1 MKISE
6 VFVRRPVTTT
16 MFMLIIVVLGAV
28 CLMQLKQ
35 ELMPKMT
42 FPNLMIISDYPGVA
56 PAEIEKSLTRPLE
69 ATVRSVTGIK
79 RVKASSYEG
88 IAVINAEFNWGVNL
102 DDATNQVRD
111 RIERIKKF
119 LPDGASTPMIM
130 KQDMS
135 TMPVAFIAITGNR
148 DMGLL
153 QKLVDDTIIPKF
165 ERLDGVSQV
174 LSLGGRTR
182 EIQINAD
189 KTKLISYG
197 ISINQIVYKIAAEN
211 INVSAGS
218 VKESGEKQFLVR
230 GLGEF
235 KNIEQ
240 IENLIVGVKGGVP
253 IYLKNVAEV
262 KDTLS
267 EETSLGRVNGV
278 PSISV
283 LVQKQ
288 TDANTVE
295 VAKRLRK
302 LIPKMKE
309 ELPADIKFTFALD
322 TSEMITD
329 SINSLVISAR
339 DGALLAGIL
348 ILLFLAEFW
357 PTVIILIAIPVSL
370 FVAFIAMYMNG
381 STFNFMSMGGLV
393 IALGRLVDDS
403 VVVMENIYRHRQMGK
418 DAVTAAIDG
427 TSEVGIAVLSST
439 IVTVV
444 VLLPLVFA
452 QGIVVQLFKDFGL
465 TVFFSLL
472 GSLIVAFTIVP
483 MLASK
488 LFKKDLKEK
497 EERFQK
503 MVKPSNI
510 LESSGKYFYNVGRK
524 LYAFQEWMKGV
535 YSNLLTRALNKKI
548 WIVGIAILCLVAT
561 VFFFKVVPTEYMKGF
576 VSGKYQLIYMLPKGS
591 SFDATQK
598 LEIRVEQAFKER
610 VPDMDVMMANGG
622 VSKLSSMTAA
632 MSGGAGLHRGTM
644 FLNLKKGKARVTT
657 DAKLYEVVDQIQK
670 ENKGAKIILG
680 GAGSQLFGSGKPVEV
695 KVYGTDIAM
704 LKKIGDDLANRL
716 KEIKGLKG
724 VTSSMEEGLPEFTIK
739 YNNEKLARYGM
750 SVSQI
755 NAEMKTAIDGIVPSY
770 FREAGEEVE
779 IRIRLKE
786 KDRKSINEILDIP
799 VNSPAGFSFPLKDVV
814 DVSYT
819 ESPAQID
826 REDAKRIVTVGGDIS
841 ERILSDIVID
851 VKKELK
857 ELKLPEGYFYQ
868 LSGQEQDKQES
879 FSMLIIALFVA
890 ILLVY
895 MILASLYESLIHP
908 FTILLSVPFAFIGSM
923 VALYITK
930 TALGVTVFIGF
941 IMLVGIVATNAIVL
955 IDFIIKRTKEET
967 DRKKAIIDAATTRLR
982 PILITALATLFAL
995 LPLALGI
1002 QEGMEMQIP
1011 LGIAVVGGLFS
1022 STLLT
1027 LFLIP
1032 VVFDIIENVKEKFHK
1047 RNNKV
1052 V

>member
-1 MKISE
+1 
-6 VFVRRPVTTT
+6 
-16 MFMLIIVVLGAV
+16 MLIIVVLGGI

-35 ELMPKMT
+35 ELMPKLT
-42 FPNLMIISDYPGVA
+42 FPNLMVVADYSGVA
-56 PAEIEKSLTRPLE
+56 PAEIEKTLTRPLE
-69 ATVRSVTGIK
+69 SSVRSVPGIK

-88 IAVINAEFNWGVNL
+88 LCIINAEFNWGVNL
-102 DDATNQVRD
+102 DDASNQIRD
-111 RIERIKKF
+111 KIERIKKY
-119 LPDGASTPMIM
+119 LPEGASTPMIF
-130 KQDMS
+130 KQDTGS
-135 TMPVAFIAITGNR
+135 IPVAFIGVTGDR
-148 DMGLL
+148 DIGQL
-153 QKLVDDTIIPKF
+153 QKLIDDVIVPKF

-174 LSLGGRTR
+174 IALGGRTR

-211 INVSAGS
+211 ISVSAGN
-218 VKESGEKQFLVR
+218 VKESGEKQYLVR
-230 GLGEF
+230 GVGEF

-253 IYLKNVAEV
+253 IYLKNIAEV

-267 EETSLGRVNGV
+267 EETSLGRVNGKTAI
-278 PSISV
+278 SIMI
-283 LVQKQ
+283 QKQ
-288 TDANTVE
+288 TDANTVD
-295 VAKRLRK
+295 VAKKIRN
-302 LIPKMKE
+302 LIPK
-309 ELPADIKFTFALD
+309 IKAEIPGDVNFIYALD
-322 TSEMITD
+322 TSEMVTE

-339 DGALLAGIL
+339 DGAALAGLL

-370 FVAFIAMYMNG
+370 FVAFIAMYING

-418 DAVTAAIDG
+418 DSVTAAIDG
-427 TSEVGIAVLSST
+427 TKEVGIAVLSST

-452 QGIVVQLFKDFGL
+452 KGIVVQLFKDFGL

-472 GSLIVAFTIVP
+472 GSLVVAFTIVP

-497 EERFQK
+497 EEKYEK
-503 MVKPSNI
+503 MTHPKNI
-510 LESSGKYFYNVGRK
+510 VEKTDKYFYNAGRK
-524 LYAFQEWMKGV
+524 LSAFQEGMKNV
-535 YSNLLTRALNKKI
+535 YAKMLKSSLRNKK
-548 WIVGIAILCLVAT
+548 WIMSIAGLCLVLT
-561 VFFFKVVPTEYMKGF
+561 VILFGIVPKEYMSGF
-576 VSGKYQLIYMLPKGS
+576 VSGRYQVYYILPKGS
-591 SFDATQK
+591 SFDATK
-598 LEIRVEQAFKER
+598 KMELRLEQALRER
-610 VPDMDVMMANGG
+610 VPDLDVISANGG
-622 VSKLSSMTAA
+622 ISKASAMMAA
-632 MSGGAGLHRGTM
+632 MSGGAGLHRGQM
-644 FLNLKKGKARVTT
+644 YINLKKGKKRVTT
-657 DAKLYEVVDQIQK
+657 DVKLYNIIDEIQK
-670 ENKGAKIILG
+670 ENQGAQIRLAS
-680 GAGSQLFGSGKPVEV
+680 AGSQMFGSGKPVEI
-695 KVYGTDIAM
+695 KVFGTDIM
-704 LKKIGDDLANRL
+704 LLKKVGDDLSEKL
-716 KEIKGLKG
+716 KTIKGLKS
-724 VTSSMEEGLPEFTIK
+724 VSSSLEEGLPEFTIK

-755 NAEMKTAIDGIVPSY
+755 NAEMKTAVDGIVPSY

-786 KDRKSINEILDIP
+786 KDRKSIKDILDLP
-799 VNSPAGFSFPLKDVV
+799 VISPAGFSFPLKDVV
-814 DVSYT
+814 DYSYT

-826 REDAKRIVTVGGDIS
+826 REDAKRIVTVGGDITD
-841 ERILSDIVID
+841 RKLSDIVAD
-851 VKKELK
+851 VEKVLK
-857 ELKLPEGYFYQ
+857 DLKLPEGYFYEFG
-868 LSGQEQDKQES
+868 GQEQDRRDS
-879 FSMLIIALFVA
+879 FSVLFLALIVA
-890 ILLVY
+890 VLLIY

-908 FTILLSVPFAFIGSM
+908 FTILISVPFAFIGSM
-923 VALYITK
+923 VALYITN

-955 IDFIIKRTKEET
+955 IDFIIKRTAEEK
-967 DRKKAIIDAATTRLR
+967 DRKKAIVDAAATRLR

-1027 LFLIP
+1027 LFVIP
-1032 VVFDIIENVKEKFHK
+1032 VVFDIIENIKEWFNK
-1047 RNNKV
+1047 RGARGV
-1052 V
+1052 

>member
-1 MKISE
+1 M
-6 VFVRRPVTTT
+6 
-16 MFMLIIVVLGAV
+16 
-28 CLMQLKQ
+28 
-35 ELMPKMT
+35 
-42 FPNLMIISDYPGVA
+42 
-56 PAEIEKSLTRPLE
+56 
-69 ATVRSVTGIK
+69 
-79 RVKASSYEG
+79 
-88 IAVINAEFNWGVNL
+88 
-102 DDATNQVRD
+102 
-111 RIERIKKF
+111 
-119 LPDGASTPMIM
+119 
-130 KQDMS
+130 
-135 TMPVAFIAITGNR
+135 
-148 DMGLL
+148 
-153 QKLVDDTIIPKF
+153 
-165 ERLDGVSQV
+165 
-174 LSLGGRTR
+174 
-182 EIQINAD
+182 
-189 KTKLISYG
+189 
-197 ISINQIVYKIAAEN
+197 
-211 INVSAGS
+211 
-218 VKESGEKQFLVR
+218 
-230 GLGEF
+230 
-235 KNIEQ
+235 
-240 IENLIVGVKGGVP
+240 
-253 IYLKNVAEV
+253 
-262 KDTLS
+262 
-267 EETSLGRVNGV
+267 
-278 PSISV
+278 
-283 LVQKQ
+283 
-288 TDANTVE
+288 
-295 VAKRLRK
+295 
-302 LIPKMKE
+302 
-309 ELPADIKFTFALD
+309 
-322 TSEMITD
+322 
-329 SINSLVISAR
+329 
-339 DGALLAGIL
+339 
-348 ILLFLAEFW
+348 
-357 PTVIILIAIPVSL
+357 
-370 FVAFIAMYMNG
+370 
-381 STFNFMSMGGLV
+381 
-393 IALGRLVDDS
+393 
-403 VVVMENIYRHRQMGK
+403 
-418 DAVTAAIDG
+418 
-427 TSEVGIAVLSST
+427 
-439 IVTVV
+439 
-444 VLLPLVFA
+444 
-452 QGIVVQLFKDFGL
+452 VQLFKDFGL